1 MRTIFIDGRETR
13 RSLGHRDRKLAVKQA
28 YELLSE
34 FIANEG
40 SIEHDEVTL
49 GLLAA
54 LYLRSGAHRDKKP
67 RTQIDD
73 ERKLRRIV
81 TFLGEKSLAKRL
93 AESDVRSYS
102 RARREGN
109 PELVG
114 AVPGGGV
121 KARTIAA
128 DLVALHTALSW
139 ATKERTSRGSRL
151 LRENP
156 LHGIA
161 VPQEKDPQRPVMTH
175 DSYLNLLDVARDV
188 HELLYLA
195 LIIAEG
201 TGRRISAWRTLR
213 WEDVDFDS
221 QSIRWRA
228 ENDKKGYEAVV
239 PMSDAVRDA
248 LADAHPKSR
257 VPWVFSAPRNPE
269 QPCNR
274 HLLDHWLRQAHLL
287 ANVQPLKG
295 GMWHP
300 LRRKWATERKNY
312 PVKDIA
318 AAGGWR
324 DAGTVLRSYLQ
335 ADASTM
341 RMVVLNPTMRLAT
354 PVLARELAT

>member
-67 RTQIDD
+67 RTQVDD

-161 VPQEKDPQRPVMTH
+161 VPQETKR
-175 DSYLNLLDVARDV
+175 N
-188 HELLYLA
+188 
-195 LIIAEG
+195 
-201 TGRRISAWRTLR
+201 GR
-213 WEDVDFDS
+213 
-221 QSIRWRA
+221 
-228 ENDKKGYEAVV
+228 
-239 PMSDAVRDA
+239 
-248 LADAHPKSR
+248 
-257 VPWVFSAPRNPE
+257 
-269 QPCNR
+269 
-274 HLLDHWLRQAHLL
+274 
-287 ANVQPLKG
+287 
-295 GMWHP
+295 
-300 LRRKWATERKNY
+300 
-312 PVKDIA
+312 
-318 AAGGWR
+318 
-324 DAGTVLRSYLQ
+324 
-335 ADASTM
+335 
-341 RMVVLNPTMRLAT
+341 
-354 PVLARELAT
+354 